1 MDVGQLFPHGLRR
14 PDGIRPRNL
23 EDRLSIVQRAG
34 GCEVSR
40 FLTMAEASKH
50 CGGVPSAE
58 TLYRLARAG
67 HLPVRRI
74 GRRLV
79 ISDRLLDEWIDSTGD
94 VREVGYPGTELRE
107 GDGAAE
113 ATEGYKSDDEPRTVA
128 ITSLQPGGSPGPRNS
143 SAIAAS

>member
-1 MDVGQLFPHGLRR
+1 
-14 PDGIRPRNL
+14 
-23 EDRLSIVQRAG
+23 
-34 GCEVSR
+34 VSR
-40 FLTMAEASKH
+40 FLTMAKASKH

-58 TLYRLARAG
+58 TLYRLARDG

-107 GDGAAE
+107 GDGTAT
-113 ATEGYKSDDEPRTVA
+113 ATETYKSGDESRTVA

>member
-1 MDVGQLFPHGLRR
+1 MEVRLRLPDR
-14 PDGIRPRNL
+14 PEGR
-23 EDRLSIVQRAG
+23 G
-34 GCEVSR
+34 MSR

-58 TLYRLARAG
+58 TLYRLARDG

-94 VREVGYPGTELRE
+94 VREVGYRGTKLR
-107 GDGAAE
+107 DGGRGAPSSE
-113 ATEGYKSDDEPRTVA
+113 KYRDVDESQLA
-128 ITSLQPGGSPGPRNS
+128 DASIQPGHALGPKRN